1 MNTTT
6 ETAPTTT
13 SQTIDHDPSGRGC
26 ALAGRVNSGAD
37 TLESGWSSVCALC
50 LDPIH
55 QVAFA
60 AIEAD
65 ADLRLHP
72 RRQPIAVLPFG
83 QDRSPFKSSAYQYI
97 RASDKLPSTDEAA
110 RMVDPICRV
119 KLFGGGSWTW
129 FIAGFDPETGMAF
142 GVTKGWETEEG
153 DVDLNEI
160 KALRLAF
167 GLPVERDLHWTPTAT
182 SELMKEGTR

>member
-26 ALAGRVNSGAD
+26 ALAGRVNSGD
-37 TLESGWSSVCALC
+37 DSLESGWSSVCALC

-55 QVAFA
+55 QVALA
-60 AIEAD
+60 SIEAD
-65 ADLRLHP
+65 AAA
-72 RRQPIAVLPFG
+72 RRHPIAVLPFG
-83 QDRSPFKSSAYQYI
+83 QDRSPFKSAAYQYI

-110 RMVDPICRV
+110 AMVDPMCRV

-142 GVTKGWETEEG
+142 GVTKGWETEIG

-160 KALRLAF
+160 KTLRIAF
-167 GLPVERDLHWTPTAT
+167 GLPVERDLHWTPQ
-182 SELMKEGTR
+182 SVQQLMSEGTR